1 MQWKPKPSFFGKLDF
16 FFGKKRNIKRIHN
29 ETEEHIDH
37 LLGLPLNVCFFFVY
51 LIKKMKIQTNYFRT
65 KMGRFKKNSSKAYLL
80 TIFNIDNQYKQNP
93 FFVIAP
99 KYR

>member
-1 MQWKPKPSFFGKLDF
+1 MQNLSRHSLVNLIFFR
-16 FFGKKRNIKRIHN
+16 KKRNIKRIHN

-65 KMGRFKKNSSKAYLL
+65 KMGRFKKNIIKGIS
-80 TIFNIDNQYKQNP
+80 IDY
-93 FFVIAP
+93 F
-99 KYR
+99 